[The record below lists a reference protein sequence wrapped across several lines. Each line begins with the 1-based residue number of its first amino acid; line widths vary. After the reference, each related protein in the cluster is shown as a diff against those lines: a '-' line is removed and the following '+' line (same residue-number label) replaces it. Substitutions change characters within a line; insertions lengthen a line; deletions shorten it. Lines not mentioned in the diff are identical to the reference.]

1 VASSESRVLRPPS
14 LRPSLGQV
22 VGRLA
27 ATTFVLAVA
36 LLVTSWLLGDFEI
49 DRARDALFAG
59 LVIGLVD
66 ALVWPALAFVL
77 VPLSV
82 YTLGLASL
90 VVNALL
96 IWVVLDELPGVSLD
110 GFGAALLVTLVMTTV
125 ATLLGSALALDDDS
139 WYDQRM
145 ARRARRRRSTTVSDV
160 PGVVFVQID
169 GLGEPVLRVA
179 LASGDVPT
187 LRRWLDDG
195 EHRVSPWR
203 TEWSSQTGVS
213 QCGILHGST
222 SEMPAF
228 RWVDKATGDL
238 VVSNHPKSA
247 LAIEQ
252 HHSDGNGLLARN
264 GSSYGNLYT
273 GDAERAVLTMSV
285 AGRRKEGRLGAGYRQ
300 YFSRPS
306 NAVRT
311 FNSTIVEIVRE
322 RRAARDQ
329 IQRGVQPRVSRNWT
343 YAFLRAFTTI
353 ISRDV
358 CVEGVLNDMAEGRD
372 SIYIDF
378 LGYDEVSHHSGPLR
392 EDTLRVLRDIDRQI
406 ARFERA
412 IGWAPR
418 PYRIVVLS
426 DHGQTQGATFEDR
439 YGEPLAELVARLCGS
454 AGEVDV
460 DDDSEAGRTE
470 SSAWLRTARNDDREL
485 HQSETGPTVLASGN
499 LGLVY
504 LPIGDRRMTLEEID
518 DLHPQ
523 LVPGLVAHPG
533 IGFVLVQTAGEGPVV
548 LGSAGRRVID
558 TGEVEGDDPLAPF
571 GPEAVDMV
579 GRAAAF
585 STAGDVMVNSLYD
598 AERDE
603 VAAFEHQVSSHGGLG
618 GAQTHPFVLY
628 PAELE
633 APALPI
639 EGPSALHRVLKG
651 WLRDLGQPVEV
662 GS

>member
-1 VASSESRVLRPPS
+1 MSQENEVLRTPA
-14 LRPSLGQV
+14 LRPTLRQV
-22 VGRLA
+22 IVRLFATTLVLA
-27 ATTFVLAVA
+27 AALA
-36 LLVTSWLLGDFEI
+36 VTSWLLGDFDI
-49 DRARDALFAG
+49 DRPRDALLAG
-59 LVIGLVD
+59 LVIGLIN
-66 ALVWPALAFVL
+66 ALIWPALAVVL

-82 YTLGLASL
+82 FTLGLASL
-90 VVNALL
+90 AVNAAM
-96 IWVVLDELPGVSLD
+96 IWFVLDELPGVQLD
-110 GFGAALLVTLVMTTV
+110 GFGAALLVTIVMTTTE
-125 ATLLGSALALDDDS
+125 TLFASALALDDDS

-145 ARRARRRRSTTVSDV
+145 ARRARRRRTTTVTDV
-160 PGVVFVQID
+160 PGVVFAQID
-169 GLGEPVLRVA
+169 GLGESVLRVA

-187 LRRWLDDG
+187 LRRWIDDG
-195 EHRVSPWR
+195 AHRLSPWQ

-228 RWVDKATGDL
+228 RWVDKATGNL

-252 HHSDGNGLLARN
+252 HHSDGNGLLAHN

-273 GDAERAVLTMSV
+273 GDAQRAVLTMSV
-285 AGRRKEGRLGAGYRQ
+285 AGRVKEGRLGAGYRQ

-311 FNSTIVEIVRE
+311 FNSTIVEVLRE
-322 RRAARDQ
+322 RRATRDQ
-329 IQRGVQPRVSRNWT
+329 VRRGVQPRVSRNWT

-353 ISRDV
+353 VSRDV

-392 EDTLRVLRDIDRQI
+392 ADTLRVLRDIDRQI

-412 IGWAPR
+412 VAFAPR
-418 PYRIVVLS
+418 PYQIVVLS
-426 DHGQTQGATFEDR
+426 DHGQTQGSTFEDR
-439 YGEPLAELVARLCGS
+439 YGESLAALVARLCGS
-454 AGEVDV
+454 AVEVDS
-460 DDDSEAGRTE
+460 DSEAGRTE
-470 SSAWLRTARNDDREL
+470 SSAWLRTARSDERDMQ
-485 HQSETGPTVLASGN
+485 HSDTAPTVLASGN

-504 LPIGDRRMTLEEID
+504 LPIGDRRLTLEEINE
-518 DLHPQ
+518 HHRE

-533 IGFVLVQTAGEGPVV
+533 IGFVLVQTATDGPVV
-548 LGSAGRRVID
+548 LGATGRRLID
-558 TGEVEGDDPLAPF
+558 SGEVEGDDPLSPF
-571 GPEAVDMV
+571 GPTAVDLV
-579 GRAAAF
+579 SRAASF
-585 STAGDVMVNSLYD
+585 STAGDLMVNSMYD

-628 PAELE
+628 PTVLS
-633 APALPI
+633 APPAPI
-639 EGPSALHRVLKG
+639 DGPSALHRVLKG
-651 WLRDLGQPVEV
+651 WLQELGQPVQVE
-662 GS
+662 S

>member
-1 VASSESRVLRPPS
+1 MSQENPTARMPA
-14 LRPSLGQV
+14 LRPSARQV
-22 VGRLA
+22 IIRLVATTSVLA
-27 ATTFVLAVA
+27 ASLV
-36 LLVTSWLLGDFEI
+36 VTSWLLGDFDI
-49 DRARDALFAG
+49 DRARDALLAG
-59 LVIGLVD
+59 LVIGLVN
-66 ALVWPALAFVL
+66 ALIWPALAVVL

-82 YTLGLASL
+82 STLGLASL
-90 VVNALL
+90 VVNAGM
-96 IWVVLDELPGVSLD
+96 IWLVLDELPGVQLD

-125 ATLLGSALALDDDS
+125 ETLFGSALALDDDG

-145 ARRARRRRSTTVSDV
+145 ARRARRRRTTTATDV
-160 PGVVFVQID
+160 PGVVFAQID
-169 GLGEPVLRVA
+169 GLGESVLRIA

-187 LRRWLDDG
+187 LRRWIDDG
-195 EHRVSPWR
+195 GHRLSPWQ

-228 RWVDKATGDL
+228 RWVDKATGEL

-252 HHSDGNGLLARN
+252 HHSDGNGLLAHN

-273 GDAERAVLTMSV
+273 GDAQRAVLTMSV
-285 AGRRKEGRLGAGYRQ
+285 AGRVKEGRLGSGYRQ
-300 YFSRPS
+300 YFSRPT
-306 NAVRT
+306 NTVRT
-311 FNSTIVEIVRE
+311 FNSTIVEVVRE
-322 RRAARDQ
+322 RNAARDQ
-329 IQRGVQPRVSRNWT
+329 ARRGVQPRVSRNWT

-412 IGWAPR
+412 IAYAPR

-439 YGEPLAELVARLCGS
+439 FDESLAELVARLCGS
-454 AGEVDV
+454 AVEVDS
-460 DDDSEAGRTE
+460 DSAAGRTE
-470 SSAWLRTARNDDREL
+470 SSAWLRTARSGTRSL
-485 HQSETGPTVLASGN
+485 QHSEDAPTVLASGN

-504 LPIGDRRMTLEEID
+504 LPIGDRRLTLEEID
-518 DLHPQ
+518 AQHPQ

-533 IGFVLVQTAGEGPVV
+533 VGFVLVQTATDGPVV
-548 LGSAGRRVID
+548 LGAAGRRLID
-558 TGEVEGDDPLAPF
+558 SGEVEGDDPLAPF
-571 GPEAVDMV
+571 GPTAVDLV
-579 GRAAAF
+579 SRAAQF
-585 STAGDVMVNSLYD
+585 STAGDLMVNSMYD

-628 PAELE
+628 PSEFS
-633 APALPI
+633 APSALI
-639 EGPSALHRVLKG
+639 DGPSALHRVLKG
-651 WLRDLGQPVEV
+651 WLRELGQPVHV
-662 GS
+662 DS